1 MIQAAEVNRRVEAG
15 AAAAEAVAVH
25 EPPAQSIP
33 FVYSSPHS
41 GTLYPPDF
49 LAASRLDPLA
59 IRRSEDSF
67 VDELFAAVPALGAP
81 LVAARFARAYC
92 DVNREPYELDPT
104 MFEDELPAFAN
115 TTSLRVA
122 GGHGTIARV
131 VGMGAEIYRRKLTF
145 AEADARIRNCYRP
158 YHDILTRLLGQ
169 TRERFGRAVL
179 VDCHSMPSV
188 GGPLERDS
196 GRTRPDIVLGD
207 RYGSACSPAL
217 VERAMSVLQR
227 LGYRVARNAPYA
239 GGFNTQ
245 HYGRPAGGVHALQ
258 IEINRALYMDEARIA
273 KAAGFAGVAADINRL
288 VAALAEVASGDGLS

>member
-1 MIQAAEVNRRVEAG
+1 MQAAEVERAAG
-15 AAAAEAVAVH
+15 ARDDIIDAVAVVP
-25 EPPAQSIP
+25 PPAQSIP

-49 LAASRLDPLA
+49 LAASKLDPLA

-67 VDELFAAVPALGAP
+67 VDELFATVPAMGAP
-81 LVAARFARAYC
+81 LVTARFARAYC
-92 DVNREPYELDPT
+92 DVNREPYELDPS

-131 VGMGAEIYRRKLTF
+131 VGVGAEIYRRKLTF
-145 AEADARIRNCYRP
+145 AEADARIRTCYRP
-158 YHDILTRLLGQ
+158 YHDTLAALLK
-169 TRERFGRAVL
+169 TTLERFGRAIL
-179 VDCHSMPSV
+179 VDCHSMPSI

-196 GRTRPDIVLGD
+196 GRARPDIVLGD
-207 RYGSACSPAL
+207 RYGSACAPAL
-217 VERAMSVLQR
+217 IERAMSILQR

-245 HYGRPAGGVHALQ
+245 HYGRPATGVHALQ
-258 IEINRALYMDEARIA
+258 IEINRALYMDEVRIV
-273 KAAGFAGVAADINRL
+273 KAPGFVGVSADLARL
-288 VAALAEVASGDGLS
+288 VGALAEVAAADGFA

>member
-1 MIQAAEVNRRVEAG
+1 MQAAEVER
-15 AAAAEAVAVH
+15 AAAAGDEILAVAVH

-41 GTLYPPDF
+41 GTLYPSDF
-49 LAASRLDPLA
+49 LAASKLDPLA

-67 VDELFAAVPALGAP
+67 VDELFAVVPSLGAP
-81 LVAARFARAYC
+81 LVTARFARAYC

-131 VGMGAEIYRRKLTF
+131 VGVGAEIYRRKLTF
-145 AEADARIRNCYRP
+145 AEADARIRSCYRP
-158 YHDILTRLLGQ
+158 YHDALSALLAQ

-179 VDCHSMPSV
+179 IDCHSMPSV

-196 GRTRPDIVLGD
+196 GRARPDIVLGD
-207 RYGSACSPAL
+207 RYGSACAPAL
-217 VERAMSVLQR
+217 VERAMAVLQR

-245 HYGRPAGGVHALQ
+245 HYGRPASGVHALQ
-258 IEINRALYMDEARIA
+258 IEINRALYMDETRIA
-273 KAAGFAGVAADINRL
+273 KAQGFAGVAADLARL
-288 VAALAEVASGDGLS
+288 AEALAEVAGSDGFK